1 MALHCTGLDRVD
13 DDWTFLGTFPRPENE
28 NQGTMFSGIQTQ
40 EFSEIQKTIFFIGLE
55 NVDFKQQLNK

>member
-40 EFSEIQKTIFFIGLE
+40 EFSEIYKTFFLD